1 VSTVGA
7 VPGAATIGKGFRAV
21 AAPVVEQMTSPKYAG
36 LLEYGTDYAGGY
48 LLRRGLYMPWELP
61 DVLDPDLVRAGWE
74 QLQPLAR
81 LRETTKRIENEH
93 LRVTALES
101 SWYMRNQLL
110 RDTDWASMAHSLE
123 VRTPLV
129 DHTVLSRVAPLVAR
143 SGLTKQD
150 MARVPKNSLPEDLL
164 GRPKSGFTVP
174 VREWLLGDRPE
185 YESARGLRGWA
196 QHVYEAKIQEYK

>member
-1 VSTVGA
+1 
-7 VPGAATIGKGFRAV
+7 
-21 AAPVVEQMTSPKYAG
+21 
-36 LLEYGTDYAGGY
+36 
-48 LLRRGLYMPWELP
+48 MPWELP

-81 LRETTKRIENEH
+81 LRETTAGIEHEH

-129 DHTVLSRVAPLVAR
+129 DHTVLSRVAPLVAG

-150 MARVPKNSLPEDLL
+150 MARVPKNPLPEDLL
-164 GRPKSGFTVP
+164 DRPKSGFTVP
-174 VREWLLGDRPE
+174 VREWLLDDRPE

-196 QHVYEAKIQEYK
+196 RYVHDFYT